1 MWVSQEKR
9 ENSDTFIQRE
19 EPSRTLRVTRA
30 KWFAPSDYDTAEQ
43 TSSISQ

>member
-9 ENSDTFIQRE
+9 KNRVAFIHRE